1 MNKINRGLALLLT
14 VILLCTALP
23 ISAQAKTAGNR
34 TVNKANIVLFGYFA
48 DDTQTAADTYFIGK
62 TGYELKSHTTTR
74 EDIARYNALDPAA
87 DEKQRRHRQRLD
99 LRRKIKKGFIRIK
112 ERICK

>member
-1 MNKINRGLALLLT
+1 
-14 VILLCTALP
+14 
-23 ISAQAKTAGNR
+23 
-34 TVNKANIVLFGYFA
+34 
-48 DDTQTAADTYFIGK
+48 
-62 TGYELKSHTTTR
+62 
-74 EDIARYNALDPAA
+74 LDPAA

>member
-1 MNKINRGLALLLT
+1 MFIFSSRR
-14 VILLCTALP
+14 LP
-23 ISAQAKTAGNR
+23 LHI
-34 TVNKANIVLFGYFA
+34 
-48 DDTQTAADTYFIGK
+48 DPAADTYFIGK
-62 TGYELKSHTTTR
+62 TGYEPKTGVTTR
-74 EDIARYNALDPAA
+74 ADIARYNALDPAA

>member
-1 MNKINRGLALLLT
+1 MESN
-14 VILLCTALP
+14 
-23 ISAQAKTAGNR
+23 
-34 TVNKANIVLFGYFA
+34 
-48 DDTQTAADTYFIGK
+48 FIGK
-62 TGYELKSHTTTR
+62 TGYEPKTGVTTR
-74 EDIARYNALDPAA
+74 ADIARYNALDPAA